1 MSWFILFSNNCVY
14 FILVKGFRRSVDS
27 IGYGSTDKSVILL
40 KILCD
45 EEVPRIEIKLATNG
59 YSKRPKNSEFKLRK
73 KTEFD
78 NESAFNNL
86 LVEPSYPSNDFDYHY
101 QARKLSALVL
111 KRDDY
116 TRSEATINTN
126 GLPFNELHNSLLTS
140 GSDASILSYGYS
152 TYTIE
157 QSPNIDSTA
166 LVNNV
171 SMLSNEET
179 YGIETV
185 TIKSF
190 CTQHNNS
197 TQNSSTNEIT
207 TSPAVTNADLL
218 LENVDKYR
226 KIYSHSFYQRDKSE
240 PELARDVAQV
250 TSEFLLN
257 FLPLVVPH
265 TLPYPVNLM
274 SVSNSSSNQ
283 HFEANTEQHKNF
295 LKSSPILNKI
305 ITDSRIN
312 AKARLLYSHNKLNNS
327 YEINHHKRLNI
338 TSEGDITNDFEDL
351 MSDNTTTIDAYKIT
365 FLRKELKEASMP
377 FSSPNMSIAKV
388 TPVETNVQKTKNWSF
403 SNSDEVKFNVILT
416 TPVPGVNKEVNKGFS
431 TGNNSFLSQKHKIVT
446 VENVAGISTIERQSK
461 NFNMFNNEIR
471 ATRVPS
477 FIDGNPLTTN
487 NMHTSW
493 LKYKSK
499 ENKTF
504 RKFGKH
510 FFGTAA
516 VKPVITFTYIN
527 TTTISYSSSAE
538 YSLETDIYS
547 IL

>member
-1 MSWFILFSNNCVY
+1 MSWFILFSNNRVY

-59 YSKRPKNSEFKLRK
+59 YSKRTKNSEFKLRK

-78 NESAFNNL
+78 NESVINNL
-86 LVEPSYPSNDFDYHY
+86 LVEPSYPSN
-101 QARKLSALVL
+101 ALVL
-111 KRDDY
+111 KQNDY

-126 GLPFNELHNSLLTS
+126 GSPLNELHNSLLTS
-140 GSDASILSYGYS
+140 GGDPSTIPYGHS

-157 QSPNIDSTA
+157 RTPNIDSTA
-166 LVNNV
+166 LVNNM

-179 YGIETV
+179 YGIKTV

-190 CTQHNNS
+190 CTQHNNL
-197 TQNSSTNEIT
+197 THNSSTKEIT
-207 TSPAVTNADLL
+207 TSPGVTNADLL

-240 PELARDVAQV
+240 PELARDVSQV

-283 HFEANTEQHKNF
+283 NFEANTEQHKNF

-312 AKARLLYSHNKLNNS
+312 AKARLLYSHNELNNS

-351 MSDNTTTIDAYKIT
+351 MSDNTTTTDAYKIT
-365 FLRKELKEASMP
+365 FLRKELKETSMP

-388 TPVETNVQKTKNWSF
+388 TPVETNVHKRKNWSF

-416 TPVPGVNKEVNKGFS
+416 TPVPGVKKEVNKGFS
-431 TGNNSFLSQKHKIVT
+431 TGNNSSFLSQKHKIVT
-446 VENVAGISTIERQSK
+446 VENVAGISTIQRQSK
-461 NFNMFNNEIR
+461 NFNMFNNKIR

-477 FIDGNPLTTN
+477 FIVGNPLTTN
-487 NMHTSW
+487 DMRTSW

-504 RKFGKH
+504 RKLRKH

-538 YSLETDIYS
+538 YSLETDIYP